1 MLNALYCTRLRF
13 EILKFP
19 FGIKLPDSVSYSNSN
34 NISWIYITTEKQNLT
49 IFRSSVKQETGRFFN
64 IDIPWIHF
72 GNLFLYFQKKK
83 SQFMKNEIWRKENKN
98 MYLRIWL
105 LSFRHRETFSSRP
118 KELQMWRLHLLLCFL
133 LCGSRHQQQ
142 VAGHKLDI
150 EHVAGVS
157 SVHSHQFAGRAVS
170 WRPTVWVADVPHPHW
185 VVHRWRCH

>member
-83 SQFMKNEIWRKENKN
+83 KKPVHEEWNLKEREQKHVSQDLAPEFQTQGNIQLSPKRAPDVTATSTA
-98 MYLRIWL
+98 L
-105 LSFRHRETFSSRP
+105 LSLVRFPSPAASCRP
-118 KELQMWRLHLLLCFL
+118 
-133 LCGSRHQQQ
+133 
-142 VAGHKLDI
+142 
-150 EHVAGVS
+150 
-157 SVHSHQFAGRAVS
+157 
-170 WRPTVWVADVPHPHW
+170 
-185 VVHRWRCH
+185 